1 MSNSSKRSNNALIF
15 WNLSLFSDTK
25 TPNEPK
31 NSQIINTT
39 LNMPNKPNDEKNAA
53 QKNIG
58 ISTKMLFSRCSPLK
72 NKFAAL
78 FINTAL
84 IRI

>member
-1 MSNSSKRSNNALIF
+1 MSNSSERSNNALIF

-39 LNMPNKPNDEKNAA
+39 LNMLNKPNDEKTLS
-53 QKNIG
+53 KKI
-58 ISTKMLFSRCSPLK
+58 
-72 NKFAAL
+72 
-78 FINTAL
+78 
-84 IRI
+84 